1 MDKVFSIVTET
12 SLSSYNFTDV
22 NSFLEKHPD
31 YYVKSVTPVRQPSPN
46 SRGYYGVVI
55 VLSNKGNYNL
65 FSGAFLR
72 NEQERGELPPS

>member
-31 YYVKSVTPVRQPSPN
+31 YYVKSVTPVCQPSPN

-65 FSGAFLR
+65 FSEAFLR
-72 NEQERGELPPS
+72 NDE